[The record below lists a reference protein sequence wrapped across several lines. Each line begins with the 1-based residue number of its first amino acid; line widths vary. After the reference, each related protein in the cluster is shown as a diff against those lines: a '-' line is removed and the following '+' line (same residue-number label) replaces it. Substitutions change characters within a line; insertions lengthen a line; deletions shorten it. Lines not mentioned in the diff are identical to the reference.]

1 MKTYFPLTRNNILLF
16 ATLWLFIAFPLGLY
30 TLLVGPSKWLAAATL
45 HYHWSESLSNG
56 AQKGIILLWIIISF
70 IIGALITKLLLTKKG
85 IYRPVLFSILC
96 LVFGTSVYLFAFHP
110 EIYIKWSGTTMIN
123 ESQETIG
130 QLGNKMEFTIG
141 SYPDAD
147 KIALLKSEGYTA
159 IITLMSELVV
169 PAEPKLLREE
179 KELTEKAGI
188 PLIHIPML
196 PWISGNEKAVEQ
208 IRQLLKTGHGKY
220 YVHCYL
226 GRDRVNIFR
235 KMVSDNSTNIQ
246 LRATTTIRRIEDL
259 RRFERGNYFKI
270 GEKVY
275 LTPFPTDEEFI
286 GYIVNGNF
294 KAVISLLDEKDPT
307 DKPWTIR
314 EKKIL
319 QAYNVR
325 YVNLP
330 YKNTTDTKALQ
341 KIIDSIPHLP
351 SPIIIHGFRSDDP
364 TISRIKVV
372 LEKTKQ

>member
-1 MKTYFPLTRNNILLF
+1 MKTYFPLTRNNILFF

-30 TLLVGPSKWLAAATL
+30 TLLVGPSKWLAAAAL

-70 IIGALITKLLLTKKG
+70 IIGALITKLFLTKKG
-85 IYRPVLFSILC
+85 IYRPVLFSILF

-110 EIYIKWSGTTMIN
+110 EIYIKWSGSTMIN
-123 ESQETIG
+123 ESQKTIG
-130 QLGNKMEFTIG
+130 QLGNRMEFTIG

-147 KIALLKSEGYTA
+147 KIALLKREGYTA

-196 PWISGNEKAVEQ
+196 PWISGNEKAVER

-246 LRATTTIRRIEDL
+246 LRTTTTIRSIEDL
-259 RRFERGNYFKI
+259 PRFERGNYFKI

-294 KAVISLLDEKDPT
+294 KSVISLLDEKDPT

-319 QAYNVR
+319 QTYNVR
-325 YVNLP
+325 YINLP

-351 SPIIIHGFRSDDP
+351 APIIIHGFRSDDP
-364 TISRIKVV
+364 TISRIKIV